1 MPVPGAGMKYAISPA
16 HSDAPMVLVVV
27 IRRKALLQ
35 ICPASQ
41 TAEEKPQSN
50 AMTLRDLMRR

>member
-1 MPVPGAGMKYAISPA
+1 
-16 HSDAPMVLVVV
+16 MVLVVV

-41 TAEEKPQSN
+41 TAEENPESN